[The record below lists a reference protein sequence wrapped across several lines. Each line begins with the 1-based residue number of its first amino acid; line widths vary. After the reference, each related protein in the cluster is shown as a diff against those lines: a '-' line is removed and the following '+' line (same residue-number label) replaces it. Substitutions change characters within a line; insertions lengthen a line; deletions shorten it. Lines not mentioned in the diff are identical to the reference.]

1 MVVQAQNGVL
11 TMLFLYVVVDTPQ
24 ARPANRHIMMV
35 ESRAELRFRI
45 TTLIHILL
53 IALVVTL

>member
-11 TMLFLYVVVDTPQ
+11 AMLFICVVVDTPQ

-45 TTLIHILL
+45 TTL
-53 IALVVTL
+53 VTGITLFIY